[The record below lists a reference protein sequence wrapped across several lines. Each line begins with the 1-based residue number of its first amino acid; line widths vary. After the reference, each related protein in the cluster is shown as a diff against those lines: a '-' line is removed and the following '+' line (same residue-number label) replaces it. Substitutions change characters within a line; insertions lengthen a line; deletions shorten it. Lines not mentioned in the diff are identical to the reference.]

1 MDNAVQVQELK
12 EKGNACVRGQN
23 YAESILHYTE
33 AIKLDPQNFSLYSN
47 RSLAFLKMQQ
57 FYLAMEDAKQTIRL
71 KPDWAKGH
79 FRKAEVEFQT
89 FQFSD
94 ALLSY
99 GRALQLQ
106 PEDPGLIEALR
117 RASRESQRD
126 QRADDQIPW
135 LGAGV
140 GIITGVLIV
149 LADRILTRSPT
160 LTHPIL
166 MVLLTLTIAMLGYA
180 IARAFRYYVKCQRS
194 SLLEPPLDLLEEMK
208 QNEKNDKEC
217 QDDSSVPEVGKHE
230 RTHRYTKAQARQR
243 YKKNKS

>member
-1 MDNAVQVQELK
+1 MDTAAQVNELK
-12 EKGNACVRGQN
+12 EKGNACVRSEN
-23 YAESILHYTE
+23 YAESILHYTH
-33 AIKLDPQNFSLYSN
+33 AIKLDPSNYSLFSN

-57 FYLAMEDAKQTIRL
+57 FYLAMEDAKETIRL
-71 KPDWAKGH
+71 KPEWAKGH

-89 FQFSD
+89 FQFSE

-106 PEDPGLIEALR
+106 PEDPGLMEALR

-149 LADRILTRSPT
+149 LADRILTHSPT

-166 MVLLTLTIAMLGYA
+166 MVLLTLA
-180 IARAFRYYVKCQRS
+180 IALIGYGIARGFRYYVKCQRS
-194 SLLEPPLDLLEEMK
+194 SLLDPPVDLLEDMK
-208 QNEKNDKEC
+208 INKEVTEE
-217 QDDSSVPEVGKHE
+217 DIASSEGGKPE
-230 RTHRYTKAQARQR
+230 RTRYTKAQARHR